1 MVNVLVSAY
10 APYKTLCVALDA
22 ETELSTLPALLA
34 ARTRATPSEQSL
46 TLSSGRTLPSEGCLS
61 QISQG
66 QDVHLRL
73 ALKLPGG
80 KGGFGSQL
88 RAAGGRMS
96 SRGREQNTD
105 SCRDLSGR
113 RLSSVKE
120 AQRVAQYVEGAEE
133 RERQR
138 KEAQARRLEELNGQV
153 NKLQGGS
160 GKKRRDREPE
170 EDEDKSE
177 ERREKGKSAIM
188 AGQCMFWLCKR
199 PWTD

>member
-10 APYKTLCVALDA
+10 APFNKTLCLALEPD
-22 ETELSTLPALLA
+22 TELSTLPALLA
-34 ARTRATPSEQSL
+34 SRTQTSASQQRLSL
-46 TLSSGRTLPSEGCLS
+46 ASGRSLPAQGPLSLLSSGA
-61 QISQG
+61 QG
-66 QDVHLRL
+66 QQQDVHLRL
-73 ALKLPGG
+73 SLKLLGG

-96 SRGREQNTD
+96 TRGREQNTD

-120 AQRVAQYVEGAEE
+120 AQKVAQYVEGAEE

-138 KEAQARRLEELNGQV
+138 KEAQAKRLEELNGQV
-153 NKLQGGS
+153 NKLQGGM
-160 GKKRRDREPE
+160 GKKRRNREPE
-170 EDEDKSE
+170 EQDDDEKTE

-188 AGQCMFWLCKR
+188 AGA
-199 PWTD
+199 T